1 MLLILGL
8 RGITMRRVV
17 LFLPLLPTKS
27 EEVTKSVV
35 YLFLSE
41 GEKVTFTDFNCQKK
55 QAYLQAQWPSFDPK
69 TGLKLININDS
80 SVTLIRTSLLGL
92 PAR

>member
-1 MLLILGL
+1 
-8 RGITMRRVV
+8 MRRVV

-55 QAYLQAQWPSFDPK
+55 QAYLQAQ
-69 TGLKLININDS
+69 
-80 SVTLIRTSLLGL
+80 
-92 PAR
+92 